1 MVLLS
6 FIGSRRHRIRRTRNT
21 IGNIYDDTFHAAI
34 PTSSTIGT
42 RMMQIEPV
50 LRVVFVMGCC
60 FFGTSRHIVVVSH
73 AAFLHRNHVIP
84 SSITTTNKDL
94 RQSSGI
100 STHPNFSKSLT
111 PITKRF
117 LYTPN
122 ALGSAIPN
130 GRIEAPPTRHG
141 SYKRRDTECRMALLP
156 LDVGTLE
163 RIISSSGKPTGA
175 QYATYWGRTM
185 KERYGR
191 TIESATV
198 GFLGV
203 FFSYFLSFIVGGFV
217 ATILGSLFFFWGILS
232 PELKAYQR
240 NWEFLGG
247 RQLVDSEIVQERR
260 LDPEQAGLYGG
271 LFVGHIEDVCV
282 VEDTNDLEVDEYD
295 LSSFSDYTME
305 TDELDRYSGQPYL
318 LRIRCTDR
326 LGRTL
331 QVHTRLSEDYLDLQ
345 AGMPSAMLLLS
356 TSPTFSK
363 LAALTDIFVLMSDDD
378 SEVIEGCWIGDYPY
392 LDRIE
397 FEALLAEDDE
407 LWNALLDESS
417 TLDDESSSSRKS
429 EYKNT
434 KYDDTKNDENR
445 NKVLIPVKGRTKR

>member
-1 MVLLS
+1 MHCCRFVRINTSVTISTGSSNNHNSIGEIFHSAVTVTNPFLMSSLVVTVLIAYVIISQQQHVVTTTATTTTQSHTLTFITHPMRNLHPYRSPNMYAQNRMSKLS
-6 FIGSRRHRIRRTRNT
+6 T
-21 IGNIYDDTFHAAI
+21 A
-34 PTSSTIGT
+34 
-42 RMMQIEPV
+42 
-50 LRVVFVMGCC
+50 
-60 FFGTSRHIVVVSH
+60 
-73 AAFLHRNHVIP
+73 
-84 SSITTTNKDL
+84 ITTT
-94 RQSSGI
+94 R
-100 STHPNFSKSLT
+100 SL
-111 PITKRF
+111 
-117 LYTPN
+117 YVQN
-122 ALGSAIPN
+122 SLGSERTSRTPQY
-130 GRIEAPPTRHG
+130 RSYTR
-141 SYKRRDTECRMALLP
+141 SCTTRNMALIP
-156 LDVGTLE
+156 LDVNTIE

-203 FFSYFLSFIVGGFV
+203 FFSYFLSFIVGGFI

-247 RQLVDSEIVQERR
+247 RPLVDVDIVQERR

-282 VEDTNDLEVDEYD
+282 VEDTNDSEVDEYD
-295 LSSFSDYTME
+295 LKGFSDYTME

-318 LRIRCTDR
+318 LRIRCTDQ

-331 QVHTRLSEDYLDLQ
+331 QVHTRLSEDYLGLQ
-345 AGMPSAMLLLS
+345 PGMPSAMLLLS

-363 LAALTDIFVLMSDDD
+363 LAALTDIFVLMSAVDNN
-378 SEVIEGCWIGDYPY
+378 VIEGCWIGDYPY

-397 FEALLAEDDE
+397 FEALLAEDDD
-407 LWNALLDESS
+407 LWNALLDEWSPV
-417 TLDDESSSSRKS
+417 LDDESSFRKS
-429 EYKNT
+429 DT
-434 KYDDTKNDENR
+434 RYDDDKDNNVNW
-445 NKVLIPVKGRTKR
+445 NKVLIPAKGRRKR

>member
-1 MVLLS
+1 MVFFRYCRCRSGRTSSIGAIFHSAVTVSIPLLLS
-6 FIGSRRHRIRRTRNT
+6 SSVAVLVAYGIISHHVVTATTTTPNTLTFVIHPTRTIRP
-21 IGNIYDDTFHAAI
+21 Y
-34 PTSSTIGT
+34 
-42 RMMQIEPV
+42 Q
-50 LRVVFVMGCC
+50 
-60 FFGTSRHIVVVSH
+60 
-73 AAFLHRNHVIP
+73 
-84 SSITTTNKDL
+84 SSIIYAYT
-94 RQSSGI
+94 RG
-100 STHPNFSKSLT
+100 STLST
-111 PITKRF
+111 AITKRS
-117 LYTPN
+117 LYTHNSFDSERTSP
-122 ALGSAIPN
+122 SQQQ
-130 GRIEAPPTRHG
+130 RHRP
-141 SYKRRDTECRMALLP
+141 YNRNTQRNMALIP
-156 LDVGTLE
+156 LDVSTLE

-203 FFSYFLSFIVGGFV
+203 FFSYFLSFIVGGFI

-247 RQLVDSEIVQERR
+247 RTLVDFDIVQERR
-260 LDPEQAGLYGG
+260 LNPEQAGLYGG

-282 VEDTNDLEVDEYD
+282 VEDTNDSEVDEYD
-295 LSSFSDYTME
+295 LKGFSDYTME

-318 LRIRCTDR
+318 LRIRCTDQ

-345 AGMPSAMLLLS
+345 PGMPSAMLLMS

-363 LAALTDIFVLMSDDD
+363 LAALTDIFVLMSGEDND
-378 SEVIEGCWIGDYPY
+378 VIEGCWIGDYPY

-407 LWNALLDESS
+407 LWDALLDESS
-417 TLDDESSSSRKS
+417 PLDDESSFRKS
-429 EYKNT
+429 DPSNGDT
-434 KYDDTKNDENR
+434 DDNEKW
-445 NKVLIPVKGRTKR
+445 NKVLIPAKGRRKR

>member
-1 MVLLS
+1 
-6 FIGSRRHRIRRTRNT
+6 
-21 IGNIYDDTFHAAI
+21 
-34 PTSSTIGT
+34 
-42 RMMQIEPV
+42 
-50 LRVVFVMGCC
+50 
-60 FFGTSRHIVVVSH
+60 
-73 AAFLHRNHVIP
+73 
-84 SSITTTNKDL
+84 
-94 RQSSGI
+94 
-100 STHPNFSKSLT
+100 
-111 PITKRF
+111 
-117 LYTPN
+117 
-122 ALGSAIPN
+122 
-130 GRIEAPPTRHG
+130 
-141 SYKRRDTECRMALLP
+141 MALIS
-156 LDVGTLE
+156 LDVPTLE

-217 ATILGSLFFFWGILS
+217 ATILGTLFFFWGILS

-247 RQLVDSEIVQERR
+247 RQLVDEDIVQDRR

-282 VEDTNDLEVDEYD
+282 VEDTTDGEEDEYD

-331 QVHTRLSEDYLDLQ
+331 QVHTRLSEDYLDVQ
-345 AGMPSAMLLLS
+345 PGMPSAMLLLS
-356 TSPTFSK
+356 TSPTFTK

-378 SEVIEGCWIGDYPY
+378 NDVIEGCWIGDYPY
-392 LDRIE
+392 LNRIE

-407 LWNALLDESS
+407 LWTALIEESYP
-417 TLDDESSSSRKS
+417 LMEDESSSQKRSGNKTSKYNDSDNAENWSTVLVPAKKGKRK
-429 EYKNT
+429 
-434 KYDDTKNDENR
+434 R
-445 NKVLIPVKGRTKR
+445 